1 MSDLM
6 ASVKSIAED
15 PLVLGVI
22 ATRLLLRNY
31 RAYRNITRG
40 VFFLL
45 VTVALLH
52 GQIVPYQPIHP
63 TTSSLRN
70 TIQIIL
76 EVAWWVYGAW
86 LLVGIVRS
94 VLVFKHRPREG
105 KLLQDILAGLI
116 YLAAIFAII
125 AYVFDLPIRGL
136 LATSGA
142 IAIILGLALQS
153 TLGDVFS
160 GLVLSFSR
168 PYRPG
173 DWVRFESG
181 AEGRVI
187 EMNWHATHLLTNEQD
202 LAIVPNSMIVKARI
216 VNLSAPSDIH
226 GMTVSIALTAD
237 APPAAGIPIIEH
249 AMLNSRQILAMPKPW
264 ITIKSINADVIVYG
278 VTFFIADL
286 SSSTAAQN
294 ELMDLVYRHLAAG
307 GLSLA
312 VSPDGTAPSRP
323 PALATEEERVLAQSA
338 IFSTLAKE
346 ERSE

>member
-1 MSDLM
+1 MIGLLQ
-6 ASVKSIAED
+6 AAAAAVRD
-15 PLVLGVI
+15 PLVVTLFV
-22 ATRLLLRNY
+22 LLLGGLLTHLLFRRHPLS
-31 RAYRNITRG
+31 RATLRVI
-40 VFFLL
+40 FLVGL
-45 VTVALLH
+45 TIVLIHAEV
-52 GQIVPYQPIHP
+52 VPYEPQTRTGVPFQDATHAALKI
-63 TTSSLRN
+63 
-70 TIQIIL
+70 
-76 EVAWWVYGAW
+76 AWW
-86 LLVGIVRS
+86 LLVAWF
-94 VLVFKHRPREG
+94 LVGFLRVVVVTERRPREG
-105 KLLQDILAGLI
+105 KLVHDLLAGLI
-116 YLAAIFAII
+116 YLAAVFAII
-125 AYVFDLPIRGL
+125 AYVFDLPIQGL

-173 DWVRFESG
+173 DWVRFEGG

-187 EMNWHATHLLTNEQD
+187 EMNWHATHLLTSEQD

-226 GMTVSIALTAD
+226 GMAVSVALTAD

-249 AMLNSRQILAMPKPW
+249 AMLNSRRVLAMPKPW
-264 ITIKSINADVIVYG
+264 ITIKSIHADVIVYG

-286 SSSTAAQN
+286 SSSTSAQN
-294 ELMDLVYRHLAAG
+294 ELLDLIYRHVAAA

-323 PALATEEERVLAQSA
+323 
-338 IFSTLAKE
+338 
-346 ERSE
+346 